1 MQISQHAQ
9 PSPSQ
14 HNFARVPGINH
25 PRSVFDRSFSVK
37 TAFNAGYL
45 IPIYCDEAIPG
56 DTFNVNMSGIAR
68 LTTPLHP
75 VMDNIYMDTFFFAV
89 PHRILWE
96 NWEKFNGYQAS
107 PEDSIDFLT
116 PKVTVPSGGF
126 PQLSLFDYF
135 GLPTKVNNMEK
146 INAFHSRAYNAIYN
160 RWFRDQ
166 NMMDS
171 LPVDT
176 GDGPDDPTNYILR
189 RRCKK
194 HDYFTSCLPFP
205 QKGESVDLPLGQ
217 SAPVVG
223 IGKKE
228 GTFGTAINNV
238 RESTGQQVTY
248 NPAQNIGSADVQTFF
263 VEENSNHPGYPGIFA
278 DLTDATAATIND
290 LRQAFAIQQLLE
302 VDARSGTRYPEMIA
316 AHFGVTNP
324 DARMQYPEYL
334 GGGSSPIQFQPIPQT
349 GGATSTSPQG
359 NLAAVAAGT
368 ISGHKF
374 VKSFTEHCVVL
385 GLVNIRADI
394 TYQQGIDRMW
404 TRDRRF
410 DFYLPGLAHLGEQA
424 VLNKEIF
431 ATGVEATDEAV
442 FGYQER
448 WGEMRYMKS
457 QITGPFRT
465 NYSLPLDSWHLAES
479 FSNTPTLS
487 STFLESNPPIDR
499 ILAVQSD
506 GPEPVVQFVFD
517 GFFKI
522 RAARPM
528 PTFSVPGLMNHF

>member
-9 PSPSQ
+9 PSASQ
-14 HNFARVPGINH
+14 HNFARVPQIDH

-176 GDGPDDPTNYILR
+176 GDGPDDPTNYVLR

-205 QKGESVDLPLGQ
+205 QKGESVALPLG
-217 SAPVVG
+217 
-223 IGKKE
+223 E
-228 GTFGTAINNV
+228 
-238 RESTGQQVTY
+238 
-248 NPAQNIGSADVQTFF
+248 SADVRITPFASSDQTAKDKLFIGATNTGGAYF
-263 VEENSNHPGYPGIFA
+263 GYGSSLGTLDSGQGNPNQWNVYA

-349 GGATSTSPQG
+349 GGATATSPQG

-368 ISGHKF
+368 ISDHKF

-431 ATGVEATDEAV
+431 ATGVEATDGAV

-479 FSNTPTLS
+479 FGSTPTLS
-487 STFLESNPPIDR
+487 ATFLESNPPIDR